1 MVQWRMWRNRLKNPL
16 KTEHDAREVA
26 LGLLARREHSKRE
39 LIIKLRARGCPEKI
53 ITQVVDQLA
62 AEGMQSDTRF
72 AESFVRSRI
81 DRGRGPLRIRAE
93 LIERGIEDDLIAEA
107 LLQYEDWWRDLALEA
122 YNKRYG
128 ENMPLE
134 DIEERLKRS
143 GFLQR
148 RGFTADQIRYAIE
161 QHPKHA

>member
-1 MVQWRMWRNRLKNPL
+1 MWRNRLKNPL

-62 AEGMQSDTRF
+62 AEGMQSDARF

-128 ENMPLE
+128 ENTPSG
-134 DIEERLKRS
+134 DIEERSKRS
-143 GFLQR
+143 MFLQR

-161 QHPKHA
+161 HPKHV

>member
-1 MVQWRMWRNRLKNPL
+1 MWRNRLKNPL

-62 AEGMQSDTRF
+62 EEGMQSDTRF
-72 AESFVRSRI
+72 AESFVRSRV

-93 LIERGIEDDLIAEA
+93 LIERGLEDEIIAEA

-122 YNKRYG
+122 YSKRYG
-128 ENMPLE
+128 EIAVSS
-134 DIEERLKRS
+134 DIEERSKRS

-161 QHPKHA
+161 HPKRA

>member
-1 MVQWRMWRNRLKNPL
+1 MWRNRLKSPL

-39 LIIKLRARGCPEKI
+39 LIIKLRARSCPEKI

-62 AEGMQSDTRF
+62 AEGMQSDARF
-72 AESFVRSRI
+72 AETYVRSRI

-93 LIERGIEDDLIAEA
+93 LIERGVEDEQIAEA

-128 ENMPLE
+128 ENIPSG
-134 DIEERLKRS
+134 DIEERSKRS
-143 GFLQR
+143 MFLQR
-148 RGFTADQIRYAIE
+148 RGFTVDQIRYAIE
-161 QHPKHA
+161 HPKHA

>member
-1 MVQWRMWRNRLKNPL
+1 MWRNRLKSPL

-39 LIIKLRARGCPEKI
+39 LTIKLRARGCPEKI

-62 AEGMQSDTRF
+62 AEGMQSDARF

-122 YNKRYG
+122 HNKRYG
-128 ENMPLE
+128 ESAPSG
-134 DIEERLKRS
+134 DIEERSRRS
-143 GFLQR
+143 MFLQR

-161 QHPKHA
+161 HPKHA

>member
-1 MVQWRMWRNRLKNPL
+1 MWRNRLKSPL

-39 LIIKLRARGCPEKI
+39 LIIKLRARGCPDKI
-53 ITQVVDQLA
+53 ITPVIDQLA

-72 AESFVRSRI
+72 AESFVRSRV

-93 LIERGIEDDLIAEA
+93 LIERGVEDELIAES

-128 ENMPLE
+128 ESAPSLSG
-134 DIEERLKRS
+134 DIEERSKRS
-143 GFLQR
+143 MFLQR

-161 QHPKHA
+161 HRKQSN

>member
-1 MVQWRMWRNRLKNPL
+1 MWRNRLKNPL

-62 AEGMQSDTRF
+62 AEGMQSNARF
-72 AESFVRSRI
+72 AESFVRSRV

-93 LIERGIEDDLIAEA
+93 MMERGLEDEEIDEA
-107 LLQYEDWWRDLALEA
+107 LLQHEDGWRDLALEV
-122 YNKRYG
+122 YNKRYS
-128 ENMPLE
+128 ENMTAE
-134 DIEERLKRS
+134 DFEERAKRS
-143 GFLQR
+143 AFMQR
-148 RGFTADQIRYAIE
+148 RGFTADQIRYALE
-161 QHPKHA
+161 HPKRA

>member
-1 MVQWRMWRNRLKNPL
+1 MWRNRLKSPL

-53 ITQVVDQLA
+53 ITQVIDQLA
-62 AEGMQSDTRF
+62 AEGMQSDARF
-72 AESFVRSRI
+72 AETFVRSRI

-93 LIERGIEDDLIAEA
+93 LIERGIEDEQIVEA

-128 ENMPLE
+128 EKMPSV

-143 GFLQR
+143 MFLQR

-161 QHPKHA
+161 YPKHA

>member
-1 MVQWRMWRNRLKNPL
+1 MWRKRLKNPL

-39 LIIKLRARGCPEKI
+39 LIVKLRARGCPEKI
-53 ITQVVDQLA
+53 ITQVIDQLA
-62 AEGMQSDTRF
+62 AESMQSDTRF
-72 AESFVRSRI
+72 AETFVRSRI

-93 LIERGIEDDLIAEA
+93 LIERGIEDDLIAET

-128 ENMPLE
+128 GNTASG
-134 DIEERLKRS
+134 DFEERSKRS
-143 GFLQR
+143 MFLQR

-161 QHPKHA
+161 HPKHA

>member
-1 MVQWRMWRNRLKNPL
+1 MWRNRLKNPL

-62 AEGMQSDTRF
+62 AEGMQSDARF

-128 ENMPLE
+128 EDRPSG
-134 DIEERLKRS
+134 DIEERSRRS
-143 GFLQR
+143 MFLQR

-161 QHPKHA
+161 HPKHV

>member
-1 MVQWRMWRNRLKNPL
+1 MWRNRLKNPL

-53 ITQVVDQLA
+53 ITQVIDQLA
-62 AEGMQSDTRF
+62 AEGMQSNARF

-81 DRGRGPLRIRAE
+81 DRGRGPLRIRGE
-93 LIERGIEDDLIAEA
+93 MIVRGLEDEEINEA
-107 LLQYEDWWRDLALEA
+107 LLQYEDRWRDLALEI
-122 YNKRYG
+122 YNKHYG
-128 ENMPLE
+128 ENVSSA
-134 DIEERLKRS
+134 DFEERAKRS
-143 GFLQR
+143 GFMQR

-161 QHPKHA
+161 HPKRA

>member
-1 MVQWRMWRNRLKNPL
+1 MWRNRLKNPL

-39 LIIKLRARGCPEKI
+39 LIIKLRARSCPEKI
-53 ITQVVDQLA
+53 IIQVVDQLA
-62 AEGMQSDTRF
+62 AEGMQSNARF

-81 DRGRGPLRIRAE
+81 DRGRGPLRIRGE
-93 LIERGIEDDLIAEA
+93 MIVRGLEDEEINEA
-107 LLQYEDWWRDLALEA
+107 LLQYEDWWRNLALEV

-128 ENMPLE
+128 ENEPSA
-134 DIEERLKRS
+134 DFEERAKRS

-148 RGFTADQIRYAIE
+148 QGFTADQIRYAIE
-161 QHPKHA
+161 HPKRT

>member
-1 MVQWRMWRNRLKNPL
+1 MWRSRLKNPL
-16 KTEHDAREVA
+16 KTEHDVREVA

-39 LIIKLRARGCPEKI
+39 LIIKLRARGGPEKI

-62 AEGMQSDTRF
+62 AEGMQSDARF
-72 AESFVRSRI
+72 AETFVRSRV

-93 LIERGIEDDLIAEA
+93 LIERGLEDDLIAEA
-107 LLQYEDWWRDLALEA
+107 LLQYDDWWRDLALEA

-128 ENMPLE
+128 ENTPLG
-134 DIEERLKRS
+134 DIEERSKRS
-143 GFLQR
+143 MFLQR

-161 QHPKHA
+161 HPKHA

>member
-1 MVQWRMWRNRLKNPL
+1 MWRNRLKNPL

-62 AEGMQSDTRF
+62 AEGMQSDARF

-128 ENMPLE
+128 EDRPSG
-134 DIEERLKRS
+134 DIVERSRRS
-143 GFLQR
+143 MFLQR

-161 QHPKHA
+161 HPKHV

>member
-1 MVQWRMWRNRLKNPL
+1 MWRNRLKNPL

-53 ITQVVDQLA
+53 ITQVIDQLA
-62 AEGMQSDTRF
+62 AEGMQSDIRF
-72 AESFVRSRI
+72 AESFVRSRV

-93 LIERGIEDDLIAEA
+93 LIERGLEDELIAEA

-122 YNKRYG
+122 YSKRYG
-128 ENMPLE
+128 ENTVSE
-134 DIEERLKRS
+134 DIEERSKRS

-161 QHPKHA
+161 HPKRA

>member
-1 MVQWRMWRNRLKNPL
+1 MWRNRLKNPL

-39 LIIKLRARGCPEKI
+39 LVIKLRARGCPEKI

-62 AEGMQSDTRF
+62 EEGMQSDTRF
-72 AESFVRSRI
+72 AESFVRSRV
-81 DRGRGPLRIRAE
+81 DRGRGPLRIRGE
-93 LIERGIEDDLIAEA
+93 LIERGLEDEIIAEA

-122 YNKRYG
+122 YSKRYS
-128 ENMPLE
+128 EIAVSS
-134 DIEERLKRS
+134 DIEERSKRS

-161 QHPKHA
+161 HPKRA

>member
-1 MVQWRMWRNRLKNPL
+1 MWRNRLKNPL

-62 AEGMQSDTRF
+62 AEGMQSNARF

-81 DRGRGPLRIRAE
+81 DRGRGPLRIRGE
-93 LIERGIEDDLIAEA
+93 MMERGLEDEEINEA
-107 LLQYEDWWRDLALEA
+107 LLQHEDRWRSLALEV
-122 YNKRYG
+122 YSKHYG
-128 ENMPLE
+128 DNMSPG
-134 DIEERLKRS
+134 DFEERAKRS

-161 QHPKHA
+161 PLKRT